1 MKKTLKFNNIRLN
14 KKEFHKSK
22 EPIELMSVIVDQIVV
37 SDKFKHN
44 NEGFK
49 YFIGYQE
56 GEIVKPLCIILPQM
70 SGYIK
75 YFENGGKNMSF
86 LIKDDEVWDKYHK
99 IWDVIKDK
107 LGIKFHSEPAYEYK
121 YLKAKVREFNGVI
134 KTNFLGNDVPKE
146 NMHYTCIACITIDS
160 VLTIDKKN
168 HPQVYLEECKYK
180 VKKIQMSRFI
190 NTELKSDSESSDSDL
205 DSEKIGSKFDAELM
219 AKLKSG
225 SDSE

>member
-1 MKKTLKFNNIRLN
+1 MLVNI
-14 KKEFHKSK
+14 
-22 EPIELMSVIVDQIVV
+22 DQIVV

-86 LIKDDEVWDKYHK
+86 FIKDDEVWEKYEQ
-99 IWDVIKDK
+99 IWDVIKNK
-107 LGIKFHSEPAYEYK
+107 LGIKFHSKPIYERK
-121 YLKAKVREFNGVI
+121 YLKAKVREFDGVI
-134 KTNFLGNDVPKE
+134 KTNFLGNEVQKE

-160 VLTIDKKN
+160 VMRTDKKN
-168 HPQVYLEECKYK
+168 HPQVYLEECKYR
-180 VKKIQMSRFI
+180 VKKVQMSRFI
-190 NTELKSDSESSDSDL
+190 NNELKSDSE
-205 DSEKIGSKFDAELM
+205 
-219 AKLKSG
+219 
-225 SDSE
+225 